1 MGIALSSKLKHENSA
16 TASGSPMVRRVLGR
30 LALGSAASGLRFRGF
45 RRWQFEA
52 SMMKATAAGNL
63 DEIKLLVTHFKKYLV
78 TAKVVN
84 EAAKHGHIEIL
95 TWVHG
100 QCHFVD

>member
-1 MGIALSSKLKHENSA
+1 
-16 TASGSPMVRRVLGR
+16 
-30 LALGSAASGLRFRGF
+30 
-45 RRWQFEA
+45 
-52 SMMKATAAGNL
+52 MMKATAAGNL